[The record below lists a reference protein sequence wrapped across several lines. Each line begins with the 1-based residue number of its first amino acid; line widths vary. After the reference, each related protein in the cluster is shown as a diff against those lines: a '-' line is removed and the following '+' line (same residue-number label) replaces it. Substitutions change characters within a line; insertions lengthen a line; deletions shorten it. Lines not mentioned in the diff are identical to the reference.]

1 MSKIRVKD
9 KRGYSYLRKDTGK
22 KGRTPKS
29 RRWYKPTVEMGW
41 EKDMPVGER
50 RELALDAHGGD
61 LLATARSLQALSNV
75 TTDSST
81 KQKAGVDAKFFFGEY
96 RKSK

>member
-29 RRWYKPTVEMGW
+29 ERWFKPGPVTGW
-41 EKDMPVGER
+41 DKDMASAER
-50 RELALDAHGGD
+50 RRLVLEANSGDYLASGRMMQELVNVSTDKETDRKARADALY
-61 LLATARSLQALSNV
+61 
-75 TTDSST
+75 
-81 KQKAGVDAKFFFGEY
+81 FFKKHRMEG
-96 RKSK
+96 